1 MSRIDEFWGS
11 GKAPIYQSFS
21 GTGPLLGPIPHWA
34 SGANYI
40 AARADDFQGS
50 GEHLFLTIEGTAG
63 HGPGCQGELENEP
76 PSVGLEGP
84 RRFFPSLV
92 EKAWTVSR

>member
-11 GKAPIYQSFS
+11 GKALIYQSFS
-21 GTGPLLGPIPHWA
+21 GTGPLLGPIPLW
-34 SGANYI
+34 SFGDNYI
-40 AARADDFQGS
+40 EARSDDFQGS
-50 GEHLFLTIEGTAG
+50 GEHLFLTVEGTAG

-76 PSVGLEGP
+76 PSLGLEGP

-92 EKAWTVSR
+92 EKARTVTR